1 MNNRIPAAGAALL
14 LVGAAIAGCST
25 GGGGGDATSDDWTL
39 PTEDPTATIHVA
51 GIMSEEQW
59 APILEAFNAEHP
71 TITVVPDQ
79 TPFDSLDS
87 VLQTRI
93 TSKTGDPDVYWANM
107 PNIPAQ
113 VARGYP
119 ADLTD
124 QLGPYTDNFL
134 SAAIEATTVDGRIYG
149 LPIAQ
154 STQMLFYNKDLLAA
168 AGVAEPS
175 ADPEARSTWEDV
187 EAGAK
192 SALAAGAEY
201 GLAFEQYNYYQLQP
215 LPMELGGS
223 AGATGDGNLTPDVNS
238 PEWVDAYT
246 WFGNL
251 YEQGISPRGVPAT
264 QVSTLFAA
272 GSLAYMVGG
281 PWNLDVLS
289 AGSDVDWGVALQPT
303 FADATEAV
311 TPTGSWAL
319 SINDF
324 SKNKEAAAIFV
335 KWMAS
340 DDGYVL
346 NATQTEL
353 PATTTAQ
360 DAYFAREVF
369 GTDEGKKAETII
381 AYETANT
388 AVNRVQTVGFIEFDN
403 ILTSAYSDIINGSP
417 VQDVLDKAQADIE
430 EAWKAYKN

>member
-1 MNNRIPAAGAALL
+1 MKNRILAAGTAVV
-14 LVGAAIAGCST
+14 LVGGLAACSAGSS
-25 GGGGGDATSDDWTL
+25 GSSSDDWSI
-39 PTEDPTATIHVA
+39 PAEDPTATIRVA

-59 APILEAFNAEHP
+59 APIIEAFNAEHP
-71 TITVVPDQ
+71 TITVKPDQ

-113 VARGYP
+113 VSRGYA
-119 ADLTD
+119 ADLTE
-124 QLGPYTDNFL
+124 QLQDSTDNFL

-149 LPIAQ
+149 MPIAQ

-175 ADPEARSTWEDV
+175 ADPENRSAWEEI
-187 EAGAK
+187 EAGAAA
-192 SALAAGAEY
+192 ALAAGAEN

-215 LPMELGGS
+215 LAMQLGGN
-223 AGATGDGNLTPDVNS
+223 AGASGEGNLTPDVNS
-238 PEWVDAYT
+238 PEWVEAYS
-246 WFGNL
+246 WFGSL
-251 YEQGISPRGVPAT
+251 FDEGISPRGVPAT

-281 PWNLDVLS
+281 PWNLDSLS
-289 AGSDVDWGVALQPT
+289 ANSDVNWGVALQPVFEGGT
-303 FADATEAV
+303 PV

-319 SINDF
+319 SINAF

-335 KWMAS
+335 KWMS
-340 DDGYVL
+340 SGDGYVL
-346 NATQTEL
+346 NALQTEL

-360 DAYFAREVF
+360 GAYFAREIF
-369 GTDEGKKAETII
+369 STPEGEKAKAII
-381 AYETANT
+381 EFETANT

-417 VQDVLDKAQADIE
+417 AQDVLDKAQADIE
-430 EAWKAYKN
+430 KAWSVYQK